1 MQVVRIYYNMK
12 GEGMRCA
19 WFKIVFSFKY
29 IIQAFNIPN
38 YKNIKT
44 KAEILSCIIYHI
56 LSCITQCNLNE
67 RIISDTQQYLH
78 VSYEL
83 TFFLSQKTDSSLS
96 IQVFYSWKLEYK
108 RFIVTVM
115 SFLQISNTFLRK
127 PC

>member
-1 MQVVRIYYNMK
+1 MIEEGTQIVQYYYI
-12 GEGMRCA
+12 MRT
-19 WFKIVFSFKY
+19 
-29 IIQAFNIPN
+29 N
-38 YKNIKT
+38 
-44 KAEILSCIIYHI
+44 ILSFVKFKQSCEIDLIHSIKLVIKPVPLYCIIYHI

-67 RIISDTQQYLH
+67 RIISDTQLYLH

-96 IQVFYSWKLEYK
+96 IQVFYSWKVEYK